1 MKKIIYLFAFLS
13 CFAVIS
19 CDESLTEVPKDF
31 ASPENSFTNKANFES
46 ALANI
51 YLTFRTQM
59 YVGDGDSYT
68 SFDMMGVDVDFGDY
82 KLNNTTY
89 NETFRWNTFNPDNGF
104 PAKWW
109 ARFYDWIFQANTV
122 IGRAEEPAA
131 KWASDAEKNAIVGEA
146 KFLRAFAYH
155 FLANMWGGV
164 PLVLTETKGPK
175 FDYVRATQ
183 DEVYQQCKSDLEF
196 AVQWMPTVNLL
207 KGGRAPREAAYHLL
221 SEVKICLKDYQGAV
235 DAASS
240 VIGGANHNLMTARFG
255 AWKNFT
261 FTGYSYRGPYI
272 PWGDVYFDL
281 FQDGNFNWKE
291 GNRECIWNI
300 QQDLKIL
307 GGGNDVNTA
316 GGLFGME
323 RWWGPNYWSIKDTKG
338 VINFLKDTLQGRPV
352 GYIIASGYADTI
364 IWRYKG
370 DWNNDIRNSQF
381 NVQRTWYWT
390 NPANQF
396 YGQVITPAAM
406 ATPTASTV
414 LLSAQ
419 FKKVVTAVHYH
430 QFQDATSKQW
440 HDNGRTYKDWYIMRL
455 AETYLL
461 RAEAYLLKGDK
472 QKAADDINM
481 IRNRAKATPVLA
493 GDVTLDLILD
503 ERARELYQEE
513 FRVSTLMRMGKL
525 TEYLMKY
532 NGAIKKNG
540 YSIPDYLNKMPIPRS
555 EIEANKDAVLEQN
568 PGYN

>member
-1 MKKIIYLFAFLS
+1 
-13 CFAVIS
+13 
-19 CDESLTEVPKDF
+19 
-31 ASPENSFTNKANFES
+31 
-46 ALANI
+46 
-51 YLTFRTQM
+51 
-59 YVGDGDSYT
+59 
-68 SFDMMGVDVDFGDY
+68 
-82 KLNNTTY
+82 
-89 NETFRWNTFNPDNGF
+89 
-104 PAKWW
+104 
-109 ARFYDWIFQANTV
+109 
-122 IGRAEEPAA
+122 
-131 KWASDAEKNAIVGEA
+131 
-146 KFLRAFAYH
+146 
-155 FLANMWGGV
+155 MWGGV

-221 SEVKICLKDYQGAV
+221 SEIKICLKDYQGAV

-352 GYIIASGYADTI
+352 GTIIVSGYADTI

-390 NPANQF
+390 NPANQY
-396 YGQVITPAAM
+396 YGQVITPAAI

-414 LLSAQ
+414 LLSPQ

-493 GDVTLDLILD
+493 GEVTIDLILD

-513 FRVSTLMRMGKL
+513 FRVNTLMRMGKL

-540 YSIPDYLNKMPIPRS
+540 YSIPDHLNKMPIPRS